1 MVKENTYK
9 ALRQIVGDIRNFLFS
24 EYYSFFVIAVATI
37 CYIFH
42 FEVIGAIFLAYL
54 IAAVLVVSDDIMP
67 TALPFM
73 VLVMHILRL
82 YDSFASWI
90 TVAPFVAPVLVAV
103 VFHFVFYRKKIVIDT
118 MFWPMLAVSIAITF
132 GGAFSLSFKQYFS
145 GMAMYYVLGL
155 GFGQLLLYVLFR
167 SYINA
172 RRKYD
177 LKEYFVKLMLYI
189 GLFAVI
195 MMVTQYL
202 ENMGGFIEV
211 FREYGFGKELEQFQ
225 YSKFAKGLSNNLSA
239 IMLWTMPF
247 PMYYIRRNKRPLLM
261 FVYMLVQ
268 YVFLMLILSRGGI
281 LMGTVELAI
290 SFIYLC
296 VVCKGKVKK
305 VMITITSLCAVF
317 AVVIVIAAWN
327 SLSSILHI
335 SKDEARVK
343 LFAHAIECFSKSPI
357 FGTGLAYDGGVGYNP
372 KEGGMY
378 WYHSTPFQI
387 IGSLGLVGVIAYT
400 YQFVMRIYTM
410 CAKKYRSNFNDTM
423 LIAFIGFEL
432 MACVNPG
439 DFCPL
444 PFMLFMTMM
453 FAVMEIVNEQEL
465 KAKNLINPNEEII
478 VDVEKLKS
486 EDKSKTPVPSV
497 EQGGEKPD
505 DTGLAVTK

>member
-1 MVKENTYK
+1 MLNETTHKQ
-9 ALRQIVGDIRNFLFS
+9 LRQIVGDIRSFLFS
-24 EYYSFFVIAVATI
+24 KYYNFFIIAVATI
-37 CYIFH
+37 SYVFH
-42 FEVIGAIFLAYL
+42 FEIIGALFLAYVIGLVL
-54 IAAVLVVSDDIMP
+54 IFSDDIMP
-67 TALPFM
+67 TTLPFM
-73 VLVMHILRL
+73 LMIMHILRL
-82 YDSFASWI
+82 YDSFSGWMP
-90 TVAPFVAPVLVAV
+90 VAPFVIPPALAV
-103 VFHFVFYRKKIVIDT
+103 IFHFIFYRKKIVIDT
-118 MFWPMLAVSIAITF
+118 MFWPMLAVSIAVTF

-177 LKEYFVKLMLYI
+177 LKEYFVQLMLYI

-195 MMVTQYL
+195 MMFTQYL
-202 ENMGGFIEV
+202 ENIGGFIDI
-211 FREYGFGKELEQFQ
+211 FRKYGIGKELEQFQ
-225 YSKFAKGLSNNLSA
+225 YSKFAQGLSNNLSA

-247 PMYYIRRNKRPLLM
+247 PMYYIRRNKRPMLM
-261 FVYMLVQ
+261 FAFMIVQ

-281 LMGTVELAI
+281 LMGTIELAI

-296 VVCKGKVKK
+296 VVCKGKMKK
-305 VMITITSLCAVF
+305 IMIAITSLCAVAGVAF
-317 AVVIVIAAWN
+317 IIAAWS

-387 IGSLGLVGVIAYT
+387 IGSMGLVGVIAYT
-400 YQFVMRIYTM
+400 YQFVMRVYTM
-410 CAKKYRSNFNDTM
+410 RAKKYRSNFNDTM

-453 FAVMEIVNEQEL
+453 FAVMEIVNEQKL
-465 KAKNLINPNEEII
+465 KSKNLIDPKEEIV

-486 EDKSKTPVPSV
+486 ADDKSGKNNVAT
-497 EQGGEKPD
+497 D
-505 DTGLAVTK
+505 LN